1 MGHLN
6 LAGSKRHGR
15 QWRLLDLVSAAL
27 FLIVFVFFLLVFTPL
42 GDSLAASGSRSLALS
57 NAADPRQRERL
68 LAVVDSAGHP
78 AAEVE
83 ACMADA
89 ADHMPCE
96 DQRRKIRF
104 SRDMNY
110 DRERHCPA
118 PGDEPLCLVPPPD
131 GYRIPVSW
139 PESLR
144 KVGGLEISRKIKF
157 LFLKLYCF
165 IAFVGCDGFW
175 GFFWVKWRPFFSS
188 FSGD

>member
-27 FLIVFVFFLLVFTPL
+27 FLTVFVFFLLVFTPL
-42 GDSLAASGSRSLALS
+42 GDSLAASGRRALALS

-96 DQRRKIRF
+96 DPRRKIRF

-118 PGDEPLCLVPPPD
+118 PEEEPLCLVPPPD
-131 GYRIPVSW
+131 GYRIPVPW

-144 KVGGLEISRKIKF
+144 KVGRLEISLSLLLQDQIF
-157 LFLKLYCF
+157 IFEALLFYCICGMDF
-165 IAFVGCDGFW
+165 GV
-175 GFFWVKWRPFFSS
+175 FFFC
-188 FSGD
+188 